1 MHAGE
6 TFTNV
11 SKRRKDRYIEG
22 SVMPDGDESIG
33 SRRARSNWIR
43 RPMMTDFE
51 GRPTVHGSFPA
62 APGRISTPLYRPFLL
77 FWDLLERRMLCR
89 AHGNGNAGDRCVSL
103 ASPVYTVF
111 LLDRIAIEWPL
122 REIIDESV
130 GRREDWSLE
139 FSSRDGQRNIGD
151 GIFVSS
157 DCESNL
163 TVDRCWLIYYDEMV
177 INYRCYY

>member
-11 SKRRKDRYIEG
+11 SKPRRDRYIEG

-33 SRRARSNWIR
+33 GRRARSNWIR

-77 FWDLLERRMLCR
+77 FRDLLERRMLCR

-103 ASPVYTVF
+103 AF
-111 LLDRIAIEWPL
+111 LVPPRSNRDRMA
-122 REIIDESV
+122 SA
-130 GRREDWSLE
+130 
-139 FSSRDGQRNIGD
+139 
-151 GIFVSS
+151 
-157 DCESNL
+157 
-163 TVDRCWLIYYDEMV
+163 
-177 INYRCYY
+177 